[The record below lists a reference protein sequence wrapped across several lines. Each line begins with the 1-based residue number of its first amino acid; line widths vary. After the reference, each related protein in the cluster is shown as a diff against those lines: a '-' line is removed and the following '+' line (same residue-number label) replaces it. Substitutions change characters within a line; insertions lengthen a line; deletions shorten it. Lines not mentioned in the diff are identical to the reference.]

1 MQTVVKLNDK
11 TLEHKDGLIYV
22 DNLNET
28 LDSGI
33 VVCESINRLD
43 IAPLD
48 GIYITFPNALVEK
61 KMVVSSFE
69 EEIASYTPK
78 KYNYTIQYV
87 SPILLFE
94 RITLPNLSIKKVY
107 KKNQDEEYL
116 IKEGNYYVRSL
127 LYYVNQYM
135 NEYFTL
141 GDWLVSGAIS
151 SKLAKTIC
159 PEMSFDRP
167 NLREVLNALF
177 RTIDQI
183 FYIEVVRNNDL
194 DMYMI
199 KGLNP
204 NVNGNTIDTSKLDRD
219 VVRQDVKF
227 YASNLDI
234 ELTNSISNKTTKSI
248 QYLTPRT
255 DDAILTTD
263 NAKLI
268 VNEPIYEIEKVE
280 LHAGIF
286 EFKDTYNNDVILNW
300 VDISDY
306 VVEKS
311 IYEGLKVEY
320 WTGELNKLNALYYTQ
335 GDNQIE
341 GLGKSEK
348 LIGLFDSGAALQN
361 ILTSTIFANYDV
373 PASSTNTEQISK
385 VIRNDL
391 VNIMFRITYRT
402 QQDVKMQTEKVIK
415 TKHYSSLFDSQ
426 DSKFVNVELFSKN
439 SLNTINKLGNP
450 ERTINAVYTNYNDIP
465 KLGDYIDDYVLTT
478 RTISIYDDYVVFEGI
493 LTQNFAD
500 KYQFNAIDSKKRF
513 YNISDETLVRHELI
527 KKYCVFEKTPLK
539 YEGDDNYLANL
550 ILAFQSSKVN
560 YATLKFDYGNNK
572 YSDLLLSEV
581 NTYQEANSVGLT
593 FGFNNNI
600 VVGNA
605 RGEKETGG
613 YYQEPIKYVNEYGE
627 NYGVEI
633 NLYEDMDEKD
643 FTSKTSYLEYVEN
656 KSANFPRI
664 ETAGNILN
672 NGFYTITSNMHK
684 DQSEIQRWTLQYT
697 FVSNDKDI
705 IIGSGFY
712 ENNSFLGG
720 LDITQFKVFTYD
732 KKFNIRN
739 NDILEKNSIIEEYNL
754 TGFNVRGD
762 SYIFEL
768 SGNVGI
774 KYNDKLIIG
783 INNYVANTPIYLNI
797 KNNR

>member
-11 TLEHKDGLIYV
+11 TLEHKDGLIYE

-33 VVCESINRLD
+33 VVCEGVDGLD
-43 IAPLD
+43 ITPLD
-48 GIYITFPNALVEK
+48 KLNIKFPNVNYERA
-61 KMVVSSFE
+61 MIVSSFNE
-69 EEIASYTPK
+69 EVASYNPPK
-78 KYNYTIQYV
+78 FNYAIQYV
-87 SPILLFE
+87 SPVLLTE

-107 KKNQDEEYL
+107 KSSNDEDWL
-116 IKEGNYYVRSL
+116 VKENGYYSRSVA
-127 LYYVNQYM
+127 YYIYQYM
-135 NEYFTL
+135 NEYFDL
-141 GDWLVSGAIS
+141 GEWMLSAELEL
-151 SKLAKTIC
+151 LAMDKIC

-167 NLREVLNALF
+167 NLKEVMNALLQSL
-177 RTIDQI
+177 DLI
-183 FYIEVVRNNDL
+183 FYI
-194 DMYMI
+194 DMVKSGDKYVYII

-204 NVNGNTIDTSKLDRD
+204 NIEGNPIDTSKLDRD
-219 VVRQDVKF
+219 VIQQSANY

-234 ELTNSISNKTTKSI
+234 ELTNSISNKTTKAI

-268 VNEPIYEIEKVE
+268 VNEPIYEIERVE

-286 EFKDTYNNDVILNW
+286 EFKDTSNNDVILNW

-311 IYEGLKVEY
+311 IYEGLQTKY

-373 PASSTNTEQISK
+373 PLTSANTEEIGK
-385 VIRNDL
+385 IIRNNL
-391 VNIMFRITYRT
+391 VDMMFRITYRT

-415 TKHYSSLFDSQ
+415 TKHKSSLFDSQ

-450 ERTINAVYTNYNDIP
+450 ERTINAVYTNYNEIP
-465 KLGDYIDDYVLTT
+465 QLGDYIDDYVLTN
-478 RTISIYDDYVVFEGI
+478 RTISIYDDYVVFEGN
-493 LTQNFAD
+493 LTKDFAY

-527 KKYCVFEKTPLK
+527 KKYCVFDFVEDE
-539 YEGDDNYLANL
+539 YVNEDIVLANNL
-550 ILAFQSSKVN
+550 ILFANLKCN
-560 YATLKFDYGNNK
+560 YATLKFDYGNNA

-600 VVGNA
+600 VAGNT
-605 RGEKETGG
+605 RGEKDTGG
-613 YYQEPIKYVNEYGE
+613 YYQEPVKYVNEYGE

-633 NLYEDMDEKD
+633 NLYTDMVEKN
-643 FTSKTSYLEYVEN
+643 FTSQESYLQYAEN
-656 KSANFPRI
+656 KSANFPKL
-664 ETAGNILN
+664 ETAGGVLTNNI
-672 NGFYTITSNMHK
+672 YTINTTKHK
-684 DQSEIQRWTLQYT
+684 DQSEIQRWTIQFT
-697 FVSNDKDI
+697 FVSNNERI
-705 IIGSGFY
+705 ILGNAYY
-712 ENNSFLGG
+712 ENNAFLNSNIQ
-720 LDITQFKVFTYD
+720 DNFKIFKYN

-739 NDILEKNSIIEEYNL
+739 IDELDSSSIIEENVLDYTFWGDNYYQ
-754 TGFNVRGD
+754 FN
-762 SYIFEL
+762 I
-768 SGNVGI
+768 SGNSGLKVG
-774 KYNDKLIIG
+774 NKLFLG
-783 INNYVANTPIYLNI
+783 INDYVAGTKIYLNI

>member
-11 TLEHKDGLIYV
+11 TLEHKDGLIYE

-33 VVCESINRLD
+33 VVCEGVDGLD
-43 IAPLD
+43 ITPLD
-48 GIYITFPNALVEK
+48 KLNIKFPNVNYERA
-61 KMVVSSFE
+61 MIVSSFNE
-69 EEIASYTPK
+69 EVASYTPPK
-78 KYNYTIQYV
+78 FNYAIQYV
-87 SPILLFE
+87 SPVLLTE

-107 KKNQDEEYL
+107 KSSNDEDWL
-116 IKEGNYYVRSL
+116 VKENGYYSRSVA
-127 LYYVNQYM
+127 YYIYQYM
-135 NEYFTL
+135 NEYFDL
-141 GDWLVSGAIS
+141 GEWMLSAELEL
-151 SKLAKTIC
+151 LAMDKIC

-167 NLREVLNALF
+167 NLKEVMNALLQSL
-177 RTIDQI
+177 DLI
-183 FYIEVVRNNDL
+183 FYI
-194 DMYMI
+194 DMVKSGNKYVYII

-204 NVNGNTIDTSKLDRD
+204 NIEGNPIDTSKLDRD
-219 VVRQDVKF
+219 VIQQSANY

-234 ELTNSISNKTTKSI
+234 ELTNSISNKTTKAI

-268 VNEPIYEIEKVE
+268 VNEPIYEIERVE

-286 EFKDTYNNDVILNW
+286 EFKDTSNNDVILNW

-311 IYEGLKVEY
+311 IYEGLQTKY

-361 ILTSTIFANYDV
+361 ILTSILFANYDV
-373 PASSTNTEQISK
+373 PLTSANTEQIGK
-385 VIRNDL
+385 VIRNNL
-391 VNIMFRITYRT
+391 VDMMFRITYRT

-415 TKHYSSLFDSQ
+415 TKHKSSLFDSQ

-450 ERTINAVYTNYNDIP
+450 ERTINAVYTNYNEIP
-465 KLGDYIDDYVLTT
+465 QLGDYIDDYVLTN
-478 RTISIYDDYVVFEGI
+478 RTISIYDDYVVFEGN
-493 LTQNFAD
+493 LTKDFAY

-527 KKYCVFEKTPLK
+527 KKYCVFDFVEDE
-539 YEGDDNYLANL
+539 YVNEDIVLANNL
-550 ILAFQSSKVN
+550 ILFANLKCN

-600 VVGNA
+600 VAGNT
-605 RGEKETGG
+605 RGEKDTGG
-613 YYQEPIKYVNEYGE
+613 YYQEPVKYVNEYGE

-633 NLYEDMDEKD
+633 NLYTDMVEKN
-643 FTSKTSYLEYVEN
+643 FTSQESYLQYAEN
-656 KSANFPRI
+656 KSANFPKL
-664 ETAGNILN
+664 ETAGGVLTNNI
-672 NGFYTITSNMHK
+672 YTINTTKHK
-684 DQSEIQRWTLQYT
+684 DQSEIQRWTIQFT
-697 FVSNDKDI
+697 FVSNNERI
-705 IIGSGFY
+705 ILGNAYY
-712 ENNSFLGG
+712 ENNAFLNSNIQ
-720 LDITQFKVFTYD
+720 DNFKIFKYN

-739 NDILEKNSIIEEYNL
+739 IDELDSSSIIEENVLDYTFWGDNYYQ
-754 TGFNVRGD
+754 FN
-762 SYIFEL
+762 I
-768 SGNVGI
+768 SGNIGLKVG
-774 KYNDKLIIG
+774 NKLFLG
-783 INNYVANTPIYLNI
+783 INDYVAGTKIYLNI

>member
-11 TLEHKDGLIYV
+11 TLEHKDGLIYE
-22 DNLNET
+22 DNLNEI

-33 VVCESINRLD
+33 VVCEGVDGLD
-43 IAPLD
+43 ITPLD
-48 GIYITFPNALVEK
+48 KLDIKFPNVNYERA
-61 KMVVSSFE
+61 MIVSSFNE
-69 EEIASYTPK
+69 EVASYNPPK
-78 KYNYTIQYV
+78 FNYVIQYV
-87 SPILLFE
+87 SPVLLTE

-107 KKNQDEEYL
+107 KSSNDEDWL
-116 IKEGNYYVRSL
+116 VKENGYYSRSVA
-127 LYYVNQYM
+127 YYIYQYM
-135 NEYFTL
+135 NEYFDL
-141 GDWLVSGAIS
+141 GEWMLSAELEL
-151 SKLAKTIC
+151 LAMDKIC

-167 NLREVLNALF
+167 NLKEVMNALLQSL
-177 RTIDQI
+177 DLI
-183 FYIEVVRNNDL
+183 FYI
-194 DMYMI
+194 DMVKSGDKYVYII

-204 NVNGNTIDTSKLDRD
+204 NIEGNPIDTSKLDRD
-219 VVRQDVKF
+219 VIQQSANY

-234 ELTNSISNKTTKSI
+234 ELTNSISNKTTKAI

-286 EFKDTYNNDVILNW
+286 EFKDTSNNDVILNW

-311 IYEGLKVEY
+311 IYEGLQTKY

-361 ILTSTIFANYDV
+361 ILTSILFANYDV
-373 PASSTNTEQISK
+373 PLTSANTEQIGK
-385 VIRNDL
+385 VIRNNL
-391 VNIMFRITYRT
+391 VDMMFRITYRT

-415 TKHYSSLFDSQ
+415 TKHKSSLFDSQ

-450 ERTINAVYTNYNDIP
+450 ERTINAIYTNYNDIP
-465 KLGDYIDDYVLTT
+465 QLGDYIDDYVLTN
-478 RTISIYDDYVVFEGI
+478 RTISIYDDYVVFEGN
-493 LTQNFAD
+493 LTKDFAY

-527 KKYCVFEKTPLK
+527 KKYCVFDFVEDE
-539 YEGDDNYLANL
+539 YVNEDIVLANNL
-550 ILAFQSSKVN
+550 ILFANLKCN
-560 YATLKFDYGNNK
+560 YATLKFDYGNNA

-600 VVGNA
+600 VAGNT
-605 RGEKETGG
+605 RGEKDTGG
-613 YYQEPIKYVNEYGE
+613 YYQEPVKYVNDYGE

-633 NLYEDMDEKD
+633 NLYTDMVEKN
-643 FTSKTSYLEYVEN
+643 FTSQESYLQYAEN
-656 KSANFPRI
+656 KSANFPKL
-664 ETAGNILN
+664 ETAGGVLTNNI
-672 NGFYTITSNMHK
+672 YTINNTKHK
-684 DQSEIQRWTLQYT
+684 DQSEIQRWTIQFT
-697 FVSNDKDI
+697 FVSNNERI
-705 IIGSGFY
+705 ILGNAYY
-712 ENNSFLGG
+712 ENNAFLNSNIQ
-720 LDITQFKVFTYD
+720 DNFKIFKYN

-739 NDILEKNSIIEEYNL
+739 IDELDSSSIIEENVLDYTFWGDNYYQ
-754 TGFNVRGD
+754 FN
-762 SYIFEL
+762 I
-768 SGNVGI
+768 SGNIGLKVG
-774 KYNDKLIIG
+774 NKLFLG
-783 INNYVANTPIYLNI
+783 INDYVAGTKIYLNI

>member
-33 VVCESINRLD
+33 VVCESIDRLD
-43 IAPLD
+43 ITPLD
-48 GIYITFPNALVEK
+48 KLDIKFPNVNYERA
-61 KMVVSSFE
+61 MIVSSFNE
-69 EEIASYTPK
+69 EVASYNPPK
-78 KYNYTIQYV
+78 FNYAIQYV
-87 SPILLFE
+87 SPVLLTE
-94 RITLPNLSIKKVY
+94 RITLPNLSIKRVY
-107 KKNQDEEYL
+107 KTKNDEDWL
-116 IKEGNYYVRSL
+116 IKENGYYSRSVA
-127 LYYVNQYM
+127 YYIYQYM
-135 NEYFTL
+135 NEYFDL
-141 GDWLVSGAIS
+141 GEWMLSAELEL
-151 SKLAKTIC
+151 LAMDKIC

-167 NLREVLNALF
+167 NLKEVMNALLQSL
-177 RTIDQI
+177 DLI
-183 FYIEVVRNNDL
+183 FYI
-194 DMYMI
+194 DMVKSGNKYVYII

-204 NVNGNTIDTSKLDRD
+204 NIEGNPIDTSKLDRD
-219 VVRQDVKF
+219 VIQQSSNY

-234 ELTNSISNKTTKSI
+234 ELTNSISNKTTKAI

-286 EFKDTYNNDVILNW
+286 EFKDTYNNDIILDW
-300 VDISDY
+300 VDISEY

-320 WTGELNKLNALYYTQ
+320 WTGELSKLNTLYYTQ

-361 ILTSTIFANYDV
+361 ILTSTIFANYGV
-373 PASSTNTEQISK
+373 PVSSANTEQIGK
-385 VIRNDL
+385 VIRNNL
-391 VNIMFRITYRT
+391 VDMMFRITYKT

-415 TKHYSSLFDSQ
+415 TKHKSSLFDSQ

-450 ERTINAVYTNYNDIP
+450 ERTINATYTNYNDIP
-465 KLGDYIDDYVLTT
+465 QLGDYIDDYVLTS
-478 RTISIYDDYVVFEGI
+478 RTISIYDDYVVFEGN
-493 LTQNFAD
+493 LTKDFAY

-527 KKYCVFEKTPLK
+527 KKYCVFDFVEDE
-539 YEGDDNYLANL
+539 YVNEDIVLANNL
-550 ILAFQSSKVN
+550 ILFANLKCN

-600 VVGNA
+600 VAGNT
-605 RGEKETGG
+605 RGEKDTGG
-613 YYQEPIKYVNEYGE
+613 YYQEPVKYVNEYGE

-633 NLYEDMDEKD
+633 NLYTDMVEKN
-643 FTSKTSYLEYVEN
+643 FTSQTSYLQYAEN
-656 KSANFPRI
+656 KSANFPKL
-664 ETAGNILN
+664 ETAGGVLTNNI
-672 NGFYTITSNMHK
+672 YTINTTKHK
-684 DQSEIQRWTLQYT
+684 DQSEIQRWTIQFT
-697 FVSNDKDI
+697 FVSNNERI
-705 IIGSGFY
+705 ILGNAYY
-712 ENNSFLGG
+712 ENNAFLNS
-720 LDITQFKVFTYD
+720 DIQDNFKIFKYN

-739 NDILEKNSIIEEYNL
+739 IDELDSSSIIEE
-754 TGFNVRGD
+754 NVLD
-762 SYIFEL
+762 YIFWGDNYYQFNI
-768 SGNVGI
+768 SGNIGLKVG
-774 KYNDKLIIG
+774 NKLFLG
-783 INNYVANTPIYLNI
+783 INDYVAGTKIYLNI